1 MAEFNLKEVPPWGW
15 ALALGVGGYLFYS
28 SKKSQANAA
37 AQSQDTSSADSG
49 NNAPI
54 NFIDPNGTT
63 ETTVPKY
70 QTNQQW
76 ATAAINWLIAQGY
89 DPGLA
94 NSAITKGINGGQDIS
109 GNGMSASEYSLWSLA
124 LQHLGSPP
132 EPVSVSPPSQAPGPV
147 SGGGSKN
154 PPPNNPPPPKT
165 TKVRY
170 FTVKPWPQKGSS
182 LWSIAEIFYHDGNKW
197 PEIYNANRKG
207 RKRADGSNGV
217 IGNANLIYPGEKL
230 VIP

>member
-1 MAEFNLKEVPPWGW
+1 MAEFSLKEVPPWGW
-15 ALALGVGGYLFYS
+15 AIALGAGGYLYYTN
-28 SKKSQANAA
+28 KKSAA
-37 AQSQDTSSADSG
+37 AAASQDNSDANVG
-49 NNAPI
+49 NNAPME
-54 NFIDPNGTT
+54 FLTPDGGSTA
-63 ETTVPKY
+63 TVPAY

-89 DPGLA
+89 DPALA
-94 NSAITKGINGGQDIS
+94 NSAITKGINGGQDMS

-132 EPVSVSPPSQAPGPV
+132 EPVSVSPPTQATGPV
-147 SGGGSKN
+147 TGGGSKT
-154 PPPNNPPPPKT
+154 PPPNNPPPPH
-165 TKVRY
+165 TKNIRY

-182 LWSIAEIFYHDGNKW
+182 LWSIAQIYYHDGNKW

-207 RKRADGSNGV
+207 RKRADGTDGV

-230 VIP
+230 IIP